1 MRQLQADAMGA
12 RLRQVHA
19 LNPELEA
26 ISLVS
31 VEGVNMSSFLP
42 NDVNNDANDERM
54 SAMSAAMVG
63 WGERI
68 ALELGRGSLDHLM
81 IKGACGFVLML
92 SVNDEAVL
100 TAVLNDEAKL
110 GLLLLDLRRAAAD
123 LAEMI

>member
-1 MRQLQADAMGA
+1 MRQLQADAVGA

-26 ISLVS
+26 IALVS
-31 VEGVNMSSFLP
+31 VEGVNMSSFMP
-42 NDVNNDANDERM
+42 NDVNDERM

-81 IKGACGFVLML
+81 IKGACGFVLLL

-100 TAVLNDEAKL
+100 TAVLNDEAQL